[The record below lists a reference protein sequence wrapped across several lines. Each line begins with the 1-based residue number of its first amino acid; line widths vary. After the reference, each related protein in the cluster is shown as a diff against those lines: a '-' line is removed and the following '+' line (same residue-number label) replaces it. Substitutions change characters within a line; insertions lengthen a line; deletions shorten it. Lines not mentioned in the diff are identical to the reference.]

1 MLTFSIILNFFFVW
15 TFFYI
20 QCDAFTITKQNKGI
34 ILSHQCYQTISS
46 DKKTCMNG
54 MKRPIIDQ
62 IASTLFKLE
71 KSRVDASSI
80 VDEKG
85 RVGEPMEW
93 SEKNS
98 LPNQFSEIIASN
110 TIGYKFK
117 QWVADIIAGDYDK
130 KAVKDGIQL
139 FIKQNEVAM
148 FSFTTCPYCRGAKD
162 YLNERSISYA
172 IIELDELEGNEGN
185 EIRAVLGQMTGRTSV
200 PSIFLNGEAIGGLN
214 DGMPGLIPLA
224 ENGGLDD
231 FK

>member
-1 MLTFSIILNFFFVW
+1 
-15 TFFYI
+15 
-20 QCDAFTITKQNKGI
+20 
-34 ILSHQCYQTISS
+34 
-46 DKKTCMNG
+46 MNG